1 MRRTLATTASAFVD
15 TASKLER
22 LLKTAEVCEITGLSK
37 TTIWCEVR
45 AGRFPESVSLS
56 PNRRGLP
63 CFRNRDVDERTLGE
77 EAFTLTKR

>member
-45 AGRFPESVSLS
+45 AGRFPELS
-56 PNRRGLP
+56 RFHLTAGGFPASEIVTWMSGRLAKRRSH
-63 CFRNRDVDERTLGE
+63 
-77 EAFTLTKR
+77 